1 MDAGG
6 FLAALPG
13 LFDDFPKSERPA
25 ERRFDDIIATVPNL
39 STENNLALLNLA
51 ASLLPSAESYVE
63 VGSFLGASL
72 IGAMRGNED
81 KDFVAIDRFEST
93 TQPFSSSDSLVSRD
107 AFDANLKRFGATGA
121 TVIEGD
127 AFEVLESTQV
137 EHLTVGVFFWD
148 ADHTHEGQLRGLR
161 DIQTRLASDAVLI
174 IDNADR
180 PEVVAGINEWLLEQ
194 PRARLALELGGRTRG
209 QPWWHDGIRILRWAD

>member
-13 LFDDFPKSERPA
+13 LFEDFPKSERPSG
-25 ERRFDDIIATVPNL
+25 RRFDDIIAAVPNL

-63 VGSFLGASL
+63 VGSFMGASL
-72 IGAMRGNED
+72 IGAMRENED

-93 TQPFSSSDSLVSRD
+93 TQPFSSSGSLVSRE

-127 AFEVLESTQV
+127 AFDVLESAQL
-137 EHLTVGVFFWD
+137 EHLKVGVFFWD

-161 DIQTRLASDAVLI
+161 DIEPRLAPGAVLI

-180 PEVVAGINEWLLEQ
+180 PGVTAAADEWLLEQ
-194 PRARLALELGGRTRG
+194 PRARLALDLGGRTRG
-209 QPWWHDGIRILRWAD
+209 QPWWHDGIRILRWEG

>member
-1 MDAGG
+1 MDADG

-13 LFDDFPKSERPA
+13 LFDDFPNSERPSGP
-25 ERRFDDIIATVPNL
+25 RFDDIIATVPNL

-51 ASLLPSAESYVE
+51 ASLLPPAEGYVE

-81 KDFVAIDRFEST
+81 KEFVAIDRFEST
-93 TQPFSSSDSLVSRD
+93 AQPFRSSGSLVSRE
-107 AFDANLKRFGATGA
+107 AFEANLKRFGATGA

-127 AFEVLESTQV
+127 AFEVLDSAQLERFK
-137 EHLTVGVFFWD
+137 VGVFFWD

-161 DIQTRLASDAVLI
+161 DIQARLVPGAVLI

-180 PEVVAGINEWLLEQ
+180 PDVRAGIDEWLLEQ
-194 PRARLALELGGRTRG
+194 PRARLVLELGGHTRG
-209 QPWWHDGIRILRWAD
+209 QPWWHDGIRILRWDG

>member
-1 MDAGG
+1 MDADG

-13 LFDDFPKSERPA
+13 LFDDFPNSECPRG
-25 ERRFDDIIATVPNL
+25 RRFDDIIAAVPNL

-51 ASLLPSAESYVE
+51 ASSLPSAESYVE

-93 TQPFSSSDSLVSRD
+93 TQPFTSSGSQVSRE
-107 AFDANLKRFGATGA
+107 AFDANLNRFGVTGA
-121 TVIEGD
+121 TIIEGD
-127 AFEVLESTQV
+127 AFEVLESAQL
-137 EHLTVGVFFWD
+137 EGLKVGVFFWD

-161 DIQTRLASDAVLI
+161 DIQPRLAPGAVLI

-180 PEVVAGINEWLLEQ
+180 PDVTAAVDEWLLEQ
-194 PRARLALELGGRTRG
+194 PRARLALELGGQRRG
-209 QPWWHDGIRILRWAD
+209 QPWWHDGIRILRWE

>member
-1 MDAGG
+1 MDTDG
-6 FLAALPG
+6 FLGSLPG
-13 LFDDFPKSERPA
+13 LFDDFPNSERPRG
-25 ERRFDDIIATVPNL
+25 RRFDDIIATVPNL

-93 TQPFSSSDSLVSRD
+93 TQPFSSSGSPVTRE
-107 AFDANLKRFGATGA
+107 AFEANLNRFGATGA
-121 TVIEGD
+121 TIIEGD
-127 AFEVLESTQV
+127 AFEVLESSRLKGR
-137 EHLTVGVFFWD
+137 HVGVFFWD

-161 DIQTRLASDAVLI
+161 DIQPHLAPGAVLI
-174 IDNADR
+174 IDNADS
-180 PEVVAGINEWLLEQ
+180 PAVITGIDEWLLEQ
-194 PRARLALELGGRTRG
+194 PDARLALEIAGRRRG
-209 QPWWHDGIRILRWAD
+209 QPWWHDGIRILRWKG